1 MLLQLNFFY
10 DYLFRYLYRITR
22 YAYGFFF
29 FFYGGGDTKSVFI
42 LWIFLGGGCMGIG
55 VPFEKCSPAVPRLN
69 FFQISRQLSV
79 FSRDLID

>member
-1 MLLQLNFFY
+1 MIIYFVTYIVLRGMPM
-10 DYLFRYLYRITR
+10 D
-22 YAYGFFF
+22 F
-29 FFYGGGDTKSVFI
+29 FFYEGGDAKSIFI